1 MPNWKKV
8 LTEGSLD
15 LDALGDFSKGS
26 GAVNSGNYETLMPS
40 VGDWYYR
47 TGQSNP
53 EIYIRQS
60 TYIVER
66 LDPNEW
72 SSSGFD
78 FTPVLYDPNATD
90 VWFDLNTTG
99 GATTISPSVV
109 GQSRTVYA
117 RCTYDFTS
125 SSGTGG
131 GTPYASASGTR
142 SFTSASDY
150 KNTNSFSLTRTTVG
164 SISVGWVGNGFTHD
178 DGSGDG
184 AREVTNDAG
193 SSSMSWGQYQIYGST
208 NDSAVPV
215 AADISD
221 ASSWT
226 GTEGRRSLK
235 TSSHTNFGNY
245 KQIAYGD
252 NCRVLFAFQSTLGSL
267 AEYQVSTST
276 TFPGA
281 TWTDLQGP
289 ATVSYDNGYRTDTF
303 KVYYTNPLSPP
314 ATRYFRVQ

>member
-1 MPNWKKV
+1 MATWKKI

-26 GAVNSGNYETLMPS
+26 GTVTSGNYTTLMPS

-60 TYIVER
+60 DYIVER

-90 VWFDLNTTG
+90 VWFDLNTAG
-99 GATTISPSVV
+99 GDSTIPTSAV

-131 GTPYASASGTR
+131 GIPYASASGTR

-150 KNTNSFSLTRTTVG
+150 KNTLPFSLTRTTVG
-164 SISVGWVGNGFTHD
+164 SKSVAWVGNGFTHD
-178 DGSGDG
+178 NGGGDG
-184 AREVTNDAG
+184 AMEVYDAAD
-193 SSSMSWGQYQIYGST
+193 SSSMYWGQYQIYGST

-226 GTEGRRSLK
+226 GSQGRRNLK
-235 TSSHTNFGNY
+235 TSSHTNFGSY

-252 NCRVLFAFQSTLGSL
+252 YCRVLFAFQSTLGSL
-267 AEYQVSTST
+267 SEYQVSTST
-276 TFPGA
+276 SFPGA
-281 TWTDLQGP
+281 SWTPLQGP
-289 ATVSYDNGYRTDTF
+289 ATVDYYNGYRTDDF
-303 KVYYTNPLSPP
+303 RVYYTNPLSP
-314 ATRYFRVQ
+314 AVTRYFRVH